1 MLTDYN
7 IKRKGSHRAV
17 LLAVLPF
24 IQFML
29 LLIALQCALILLS
42 GAAGEEVR
50 ETFRVRVIADSNTA
64 DAQQVKAGVADEISR
79 VLGQAELTDPSGIKA
94 LIPEMTHAAE
104 TVSGGAPVRVMYGAA
119 FFPPKVVNGGMI
131 PQTMADSIVVTV
143 GSGRGD
149 NWWCA
154 LFSDVCEPGEIA
166 AEEEET
172 EEEPVTFF
180 IVEWLKSLFG

>member
-7 IKRKGSHRAV
+7 IKRKGNRREIF
-17 LLAVLPF
+17 LAVLPF

-29 LLIALQCALILLS
+29 LLTALQCALILLS
-42 GAAGEEVR
+42 GTAGEEAR
-50 ETFRVRVIADSNTA
+50 EAVRVRVIADSNTA
-64 DAQQVKAGVADEISR
+64 AAQQVKAGVAAEVSR
-79 VLGQAELTDPSGIKA
+79 VLGQAALKDPSGIEG
-94 LIPEMTHAAE
+94 LIPELQLAAE
-104 TVSGGAPVRVMYGAA
+104 AVSGGAPVRIMYGAA
-119 FFPPKVVNGGMI
+119 FFPPKPVDGGFI
-131 PQTMADSIVVTV
+131 PQARTDSLVVTV

-154 LFSDVCEPGEIA
+154 LFSDVCEPGEVA

>member
-7 IKRKGSHRAV
+7 IKRKGSRRDKW
-17 LLAVLPF
+17 LAVLPF

-42 GAAGEEVR
+42 GTAGEEAR
-50 ETFRVRVIADSNTA
+50 ESFRVRVIADSNTA
-64 DAQQVKAGVADEISR
+64 EAQQVKAGVAGEVSR
-79 VLGQAELTDPSGIKA
+79 VLGQAALTDLSGIEA
-94 LIPEMTHAAE
+94 LIPEMTLAAE
-104 TVSGGAPVRVMYGAA
+104 TVSGGAPVRVMVGAA

-131 PQTMADSIVVTV
+131 PQARTDSLVVTV

-154 LFSDVCEPGEIA
+154 LFSDVCEPGEVA

>member
-7 IKRKGSHRAV
+7 IKRKGNRREIW
-17 LLAVLPF
+17 LAIFPF

-29 LLIALQCALILLS
+29 VLIALQCALILLS
-42 GAAGEEVR
+42 GTAGEEAR
-50 ETFRVRVIADSNTA
+50 EAFRVRVIADSNTA
-64 DAQQVKAGVADEISR
+64 EAQLVKAGVAGEVSR
-79 VLGQAELTDPSGIKA
+79 LLNQAALTDPSGIEA
-94 LIPEMTHAAE
+94 LIPEMTLAAE
-104 TVSGGAPVRVMYGAA
+104 AASGGMPVRVMHGSA
-119 FFPPKVVNGGMI
+119 FFPPKVVGGGYI
-131 PQTMADSIVVTV
+131 PQSRTDSLVVTL

-154 LFSDVCEPGEIA
+154 LFSDVCEPGEVA

-180 IVEWLKSLFG
+180 IIEWLKSLFG

>member
-7 IKRKGSHRAV
+7 IKRKGSRREV

-24 IQFML
+24 IQFIL

-42 GAAGEEVR
+42 GTAGDEAR
-50 ETFRVRVIADSNTA
+50 EAFRVRVIADSNTA
-64 DAQQVKAGVADEISR
+64 DAQQVKAGVAEGVSR
-79 VLGQAELTDPSGIKA
+79 VLGKAELTGPSSIEA
-94 LIPEMTHAAE
+94 LIPEMAHAAE
-104 TVSGGAPVRVMYGAA
+104 EVSGGAPVRVMYGTT
-119 FFPPKVVNGGMI
+119 FFPPKVVAGGMI
-131 PQTMADSIVVTV
+131 PQARADSIVVTV

-154 LFSDVCEPGEIA
+154 LFSDVCEPGDVA

-180 IVEWLKSLFG
+180 IVEWLKSMFG

>member
-7 IKRKGSHRAV
+7 IKRKGSRREIW
-17 LLAVLPF
+17 LAILPF

-42 GAAGEEVR
+42 GTAGEEAK
-50 ETFRVRVIADSNTA
+50 EAFRVRVIADSNTA
-64 DAQQVKAGVADEISR
+64 QAQQVKAGVAEEVNR
-79 VLGQAELTDPSGIKA
+79 VLGRAGLTDPSGIEA
-94 LIPEMTHAAE
+94 LIPEMTLAAE
-104 TVSGGAPVRVMYGAA
+104 AVSGGAPVRVTVGAA
-119 FFPPKVVNGGMI
+119 FFPPKVVDGGMI
-131 PQTMADSIVVTV
+131 PQARTDSLVVTV

-154 LFSDVCEPGEIA
+154 LFSDVCEPGEVA

>member
-7 IKRKGSHRAV
+7 IKRKGSRRDKW
-17 LLAVLPF
+17 LAILPF

-42 GAAGEEVR
+42 GTAGEEAR
-50 ETFRVRVIADSNTA
+50 ESFRVRVIADSNTA
-64 DAQQVKAGVADEISR
+64 EAQQVKAGVAGEVSR
-79 VLGQAELTDPSGIKA
+79 VLSQAELTDLSGIEA
-94 LIPEMTHAAE
+94 LIPEMTLAAE
-104 TVSGGAPVRVMYGAA
+104 EVSDGEPVRVMVGAA

-131 PQTMADSIVVTV
+131 PQARTDSLVVTV
-143 GSGRGD
+143 GNGRGD

-154 LFSDVCEPGEIA
+154 LFSDVCEPGEVA
-166 AEEEET
+166 MEEEDT
-172 EEEPVTFF
+172 EDEPVTFF

>member
-7 IKRKGSHRAV
+7 IKRKGSRREV

-42 GAAGEEVR
+42 GTTGEEAR
-50 ETFRVRVIADSNTA
+50 DAFRVRVIADSNTA
-64 DAQQVKAGVADEISR
+64 AAQQIKAGVAGEVSR
-79 VLGQAELTDPSGIKA
+79 VLGHAALTDPSGIEA
-94 LIPEMTHAAE
+94 LIPEMTRAAE
-104 TVSGGAPVRVMYGAA
+104 AVSGGAPVRVLYGSA
-119 FFPPKVVNGGMI
+119 FFPPKAVDGGFI
-131 PQTMADSIVVTV
+131 PQAQTNSLVVTV

-154 LFSDVCEPGEIA
+154 LFSDVCEPGEVA